1 MVSQQKKRVRKVT
14 QVSGCGQQKMYLE
27 VCVQDLLKMV
37 ILWFSDWVTRLWNGN
52 RGACNGAIGTFGMGP
67 GGRLEWEQM
76 VWGYRYL
83 WNGTRW

>member
-1 MVSQQKKRVRKVT
+1 M
-14 QVSGCGQQKMYLE
+14 C

-52 RGACNGAIGTFGMGP
+52 RGACNGAIGTFRMGP